1 MKRNVIV
8 AIAWALTFTSIAP
21 AKAQVVLDLSLIT
34 CKQLLDSDPDRQA
47 LIGSWMSGYFSASKN
62 ISTLDF
68 RYVKRKPNGRWQL
81 LQDAQVGYGNERNAE
96 ELALKPTPALP
107 PFRV

>member
-1 MKRNVIV
+1 MKRNVVV

-68 RYVKRKPNGRWQL
+68 RYVKRNRTV
-81 LQDAQVGYGNERNAE
+81 VGKYCKTHKSDTLMNAMQ
-96 ELALKPTPALP
+96 KNW
-107 PFRV
+107 R